1 MAQQQQLPQNTVKT
15 PNQITFPTL
24 YALSTTGKVKQ
35 WQISVTHC
43 KDNTAK
49 IRTEYGYADGKR
61 PVTLKAILG
70 GKNIGK
76 KNETTPFQQATK
88 EALSKWTD
96 KISSEGFREEL
107 EERATISA
115 ISSTAP
121 TTSTKQEQSIS
132 STTTTTPQANFT
144 PMLAQ
149 DYRKHAKKITFPC
162 YVQPKLDGVRC
173 VYYRG
178 NLYSRTNK
186 AFSFMERITGQ
197 IQAVLASEQ
206 KELILDGE
214 LYSHDVNF
222 QDMVG
227 IVHKKTLTP
236 ADEKLLEKLELWVF
250 DMISDEPYTA
260 RKQTLEALFAKNGTR
275 MPNIRL
281 VQTDTCPAA
290 INLPEMHEKYTAQ
303 RYEGIM
309 LRNTAAPYKLGQRSY
324 DLQKYKTFFDEEY
337 TITSYTQG
345 TGIEEGLVLWI
356 CETPDKKQFT
366 VRPAGSHEMRTDFY
380 KNAAKYIGKKLTVK
394 YQELT
399 KDGIPRFP
407 VGIAIRDYD

>member
-1 MAQQQQLPQNTVKT
+1 MAQSQQLPQNTVKT
-15 PNQITFPTL
+15 STQITFPTL
-24 YALSTTGKVKQ
+24 YAHSTTGKVKQ

-43 KDNTAK
+43 KDNTAR
-49 IRTEYGYADGKR
+49 IRTEYGYVDGKR
-61 PVTLKAILG
+61 PVTEKGILE

-96 KISSEGFREEL
+96 KVSSEGFREEL

-115 ISSTAP
+115 ISTTAATA
-121 TTSTKQEQSIS
+121 TTTKQEQ
-132 STTTTTPQANFT
+132 TTATTTTPQANFT

-186 AFSFMERITGQ
+186 AFSFMERITTQ
-197 IQAVLASEQ
+197 IQAVLSSEN

-214 LYSHDVNF
+214 LYTHDVNF

-250 DMISDEPYTA
+250 DMISDEPYIQ
-260 RKQTLEALFAKNGTR
+260 RKQTLEALFAKHNQA

-281 VQTDTCPAA
+281 VQTDTCPSAN
-290 INLPEMHEKYTAQ
+290 NLAEMHEKYTSQ

-337 TITSYTQG
+337 IITSYTQG

-356 CETPDKKQFT
+356 CETPEKKQFT
-366 VRPAGSHEMRTDFY
+366 VRPAGSHEMRIDY
-380 KNAAKYIGKKLTVK
+380 YNNASKYIGKKLTVK